1 MKGLLMK
8 YIYLLLLFH
17 ICFAWDTNDQTE
29 LNRRVQEGQAQALEM
44 AKQMAEVQKDTQ
56 IAIEKAKLQAQMDI
70 KKQENSPLMNSSQ
83 KDFTSST
90 VINPKN
96 ESTRNSNNR
105 NVAKS
110 KMPTQ
115 YGNATKT
122 KTYSLPNNNGKELSD
137 KEIELLLNA
146 YKTQN
151 LQSLQEAFFKYDFNS
166 NANLMEALEQRE
178 HTIKIRTRYAMTT
191 TIIFDFPIENYVLG
205 DNTGFEVNEL
215 PNMDNALNVRPLLIG
230 IDTNLTVFTKD
241 KRIYSIYLFSTD
253 HKSNNTPQFIVNVK
267 TPYTK
272 EEIEKMT
279 ALKNHKQE
287 TIDNTI
293 YLVIGEGK
301 ERIKI
306 KREDI
311 DRRYIQKAKKKHK
324 FLLARNI
331 FSDKQFTFFE
341 YDKDLMPEMPAVW
354 VVIDGKDSPV
364 SSRIIGNYLVA
375 ESIADKFT
383 LRIGD
388 SYICVRKKKD

>member
-1 MKGLLMK
+1 
-8 YIYLLLLFH
+8 
-17 ICFAWDTNDQTE
+17 
-29 LNRRVQEGQAQALEM
+29 
-44 AKQMAEVQKDTQ
+44 
-56 IAIEKAKLQAQMDI
+56 
-70 KKQENSPLMNSSQ
+70 
-83 KDFTSST
+83 
-90 VINPKN
+90 
-96 ESTRNSNNR
+96 
-105 NVAKS
+105 
-110 KMPTQ
+110 
-115 YGNATKT
+115 
-122 KTYSLPNNNGKELSD
+122 
-137 KEIELLLNA
+137 
-146 YKTQN
+146 
-151 LQSLQEAFFKYDFNS
+151 
-166 NANLMEALEQRE
+166 MEALEQKE

-272 EEIEKMT
+272 EEIEKM
-279 ALKNHKQE
+279 ANLRNQKQE
-287 TIDNTI
+287 KIDNRI
-293 YLVIGEGK
+293 WLVIGEGK
-301 ERIKI
+301 EKIKV

-311 DRRYIQKAKKKHK
+311 DRRYIQKAKKKNK

-354 VVIDGKDSPV
+354 VVIDGKDSPI

-375 ESIADKFT
+375 ESIADAFT

-388 SYICVRKKKD
+388 SYVCVRKKKD

>member
-1 MKGLLMK
+1 MQYTL
-8 YIYLLLLFH
+8 YLLLLFH
-17 ICFAWDTNDQTE
+17 ICFAFNNPNDQAE
-29 LNRRVQEGQAQALEM
+29 LNRRVQEGQAQALDM
-44 AKQMAEVQKDTQ
+44 AKQMAEVQKNTQ
-56 IAIEKAKLQAQMDI
+56 IEIEKAKIQAQMDA
-70 KKQENSPLMNSSQ
+70 KRQENSPLMNSSQ

-96 ESTRNSNNR
+96 EVKYRTINSR

-110 KMPTQ
+110 KLPTQ
-115 YGNATKT
+115 YGANVKT
-122 KTYSLPNNNGKELSD
+122 KPYSLPTNNGKELSD

-151 LQSLQEAFFKYDFNS
+151 LQSLQEAFFKYDFNT
-166 NANLMEALEQRE
+166 NANLMEALEQKE

-272 EEIEKMT
+272 EEIEKM
-279 ALKNHKQE
+279 ANLRNHKQE

-388 SYICVRKKKD
+388 SYVCVRKKKD

>member
-1 MKGLLMK
+1 MQYTL
-8 YIYLLLLFH
+8 YLLLLFH
-17 ICFAWDTNDQTE
+17 ICFAFNNPNDQAE
-29 LNRRVQEGQAQALEM
+29 LNRRVQEGQAQALDM
-44 AKQMAEVQKDTQ
+44 AKQMAEVQKNTQ
-56 IAIEKAKLQAQMDI
+56 IEIEKAKIQAQMDA
-70 KKQENSPLMNSSQ
+70 KRQENSPLMNSSQ

-96 ESTRNSNNR
+96 EVKYRTINSR

-110 KMPTQ
+110 KLPTQ
-115 YGNATKT
+115 YGANVKT
-122 KTYSLPNNNGKELSD
+122 KPYSLPTNNGKELSD

-151 LQSLQEAFFKYDFNS
+151 LQSLQEAFFKYDFNT
-166 NANLMEALEQRE
+166 NANLMEALEQKE

-272 EEIEKMT
+272 EEIEKM
-279 ALKNHKQE
+279 ANLRNQKQE
-287 TIDNTI
+287 KIDNRI
-293 YLVIGEGK
+293 WLVIGEGK
-301 ERIKI
+301 EKIKV

-311 DRRYIQKAKKKHK
+311 DRRYIQKAKKKNK

-354 VVIDGKDSPV
+354 VVIDGKDSPI

-375 ESIADKFT
+375 ESIADAFT

-388 SYICVRKKKD
+388 SYVCVRKKKD